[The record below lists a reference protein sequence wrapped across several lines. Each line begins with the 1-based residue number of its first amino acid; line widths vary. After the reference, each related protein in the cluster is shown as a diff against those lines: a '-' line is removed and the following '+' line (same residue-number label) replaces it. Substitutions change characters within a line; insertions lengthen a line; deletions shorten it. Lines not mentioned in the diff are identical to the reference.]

1 MRTFLSRRHK
11 FSALALC
18 LILALSAFP
27 QCARAASGPTA
38 LYQGFAGQYQ
48 HIYADGQKLR
58 DDGGTIV
65 ADNSEVKDM
74 SDQFLPR
81 DMGDGGYAFESR
93 SSNQPHIEKQL
104 VDVYDEYYDEW
115 IYEYKD
121 VEVWNGYTRRIAA
134 AEQGAVLPASNYVF
148 GKSEDFAGM
157 NDNTQHWI
165 RVRSESYTDSAP
177 SYYLK
182 SMQNG
187 LYLGLSSDGRVI
199 AVDYDHKA
207 TVTFEALSD
216 QSPLYLLSQTDA
228 YASLTA
234 EQRARIERVYE
245 SVAGDAF
252 ERNGAVMAEN
262 ASPRGRLDTIYKNSK
277 YQSSYQL
284 MQALNGYISIG
295 GGYATM
301 HRSSTYHVSQDLP
314 GTEGVTASRGAATIY
329 YGHPSW
335 YHWPKNSSV
344 KFSVYDLT
352 INGPDGEFQQ
362 TIKIWVQDGDAS
374 CATNAERFEE
384 IVTDIPFIYRKGI
397 TNLLIENSSDNSYY
411 SAGQYLYIRLNHP
424 NSAQSI
430 LDYLIHEMGHSL
442 DAKKGGGNNWSVNAG
457 EWEQARQKDMF
468 SMSSY
473 GANILET
480 YNAEDFAEFCRF
492 YFSCF
497 GNRDRQR
504 AIQILCPN
512 RYQLL
517 KEIRVEYLEGLS
529 LWEDG
534 VTPPFDADPAPTPTV
549 EPTATP
555 TAEPTATPTTEPT
568 AAPTAEPTATPTAE
582 PTATPTADPTAT
594 PTVEPTSTPTA
605 EPTAA
610 PTAEP
615 TATPT
620 VTPTVEPTATPTAE
634 PSSTPTLK
642 PTAAPTATP
651 TIEPTAT
658 PTAEPT
664 STPTTEPTATPTAK
678 PTAAPT
684 ANPTSTPT
692 AEPTAAP
699 TAEPTTTPTTEP
711 TSTPTAEPT
720 PTPTAEPISTPTADP
735 TVTPTAEPTATPTAT
750 PTVNNKFIINKLELT
765 DGAVIAN
772 ITAADGENAVLI
784 AAAYTEDG
792 FLADIAFANIDA
804 GGTFALELNTDGAAQ
819 ISAFIWD
826 GLSSARPLCVPMT
839 LVP

>member
-1 MRTFLSRRHK
+1 MRTFLSRQHK

-27 QCARAASGPTA
+27 RCALAAEQPTA

-58 DDGGTIV
+58 DDGGAIV
-65 ADNSEVKDM
+65 ADNSEINDM

-104 VDVYDEYYDEW
+104 VEVYDEYYDEW
-115 IYEYKD
+115 TYEYKD

-134 AEQGAVLPASNYVF
+134 AEQGASLPASNYVF
-148 GKSEDFAGM
+148 GKSEDFDGM
-157 NDNTQHWI
+157 NDDTQHWI
-165 RVRSESYTDSAP
+165 RVKSENYTDSAP

-182 SMQNG
+182 SMRNG
-187 LYLGLSSDGRVI
+187 LYLGLSSDGRII
-199 AVDYDHKA
+199 AADYDHKA
-207 TVTFEALSD
+207 AITFEALSD

-228 YASLTA
+228 YAALTV

-262 ASPRGRLDTIYKNSK
+262 ASPRGRLDAIYKNSK
-277 YQSSYQL
+277 NQYSYQL
-284 MQALNGYISIG
+284 LQALNGYISIG

-301 HRSSTYHVSQDLP
+301 HRSSTYHVSLDLP
-314 GTEGVTASRGAATIY
+314 GSDGVSASRGTASIY
-329 YGHPSW
+329 YGHPNW
-335 YHWPKNSSV
+335 YHWAKNSSR

-362 TIKIWVQDGDAS
+362 TITMWVQDGDAS
-374 CATNAERFEE
+374 CAANAERFEE
-384 IVTDIPFIYRKGI
+384 IVTDIPFVYRKGI
-397 TNLLIENSSDNSYY
+397 TNLLIENDSVNSYF

-457 EWEQARQKDMF
+457 EWEQARQADMF

-473 GANILET
+473 GANVNET

-512 RYQLL
+512 RYKLL
-517 KEIRVEYLEGLS
+517 KEIRDEYLEGLS

-534 VTPPFDADPAPTPTV
+534 ITLPLDTLPDPTPTTEPTATPTVTLTPAPTAEPTPTPTV
-549 EPTATP
+549 EPTATPTATPTVEPTVTPTVEPTATPTTEPTAIPTVEPTATPTAEPTAAPATKPTATPTAEPTATPTAEPTAAPTAEPTAAPTTEPTATPTAEPTATP

-568 AAPTAEPTATPTAE
+568 TTPTSEPTPTPTVEPTAVPTATPTAE
-582 PTATPTADPTAT
+582 PTAAPTSAPTAIPTAT
-594 PTVEPTSTPTA
+594 PTT
-605 EPTAA
+605 
-610 PTAEP
+610 
-615 TATPT
+615 
-620 VTPTVEPTATPTAE
+620 
-634 PSSTPTLK
+634 
-642 PTAAPTATP
+642 
-651 TIEPTAT
+651 
-658 PTAEPT
+658 
-664 STPTTEPTATPTAK
+664 
-678 PTAAPT
+678 
-684 ANPTSTPT
+684 
-692 AEPTAAP
+692 
-699 TAEPTTTPTTEP
+699 
-711 TSTPTAEPT
+711 
-720 PTPTAEPISTPTADP
+720 
-735 TVTPTAEPTATPTAT
+735 T

-765 DGAVIAN
+765 DGALIAD
-772 ITAADGENAVLI
+772 ITAADGKSAVLI

-792 FLADIAFANIDA
+792 FLADIAFADIDA
-804 GGTFALELNTDGAAQ
+804 DGTFALDLNTDGAAQ

-826 GLSSARPLCVPMT
+826 SLSSARPLCDKYILNLP
-839 LVP
+839 